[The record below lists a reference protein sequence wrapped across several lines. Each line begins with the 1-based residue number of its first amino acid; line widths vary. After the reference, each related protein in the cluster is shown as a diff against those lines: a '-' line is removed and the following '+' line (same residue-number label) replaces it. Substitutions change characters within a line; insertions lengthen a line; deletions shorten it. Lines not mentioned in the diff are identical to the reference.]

1 VSGAAASDEA
11 TLLGQSKTLREDG
24 VANRIVMWDE
34 ATDEFADFVDEL
46 NEAMAA
52 VFAGRECP
60 RVTVVDTGTD
70 MFAVVV
76 SSGDITDAAAQKV
89 WDDANAEVGR

>member
-1 VSGAAASDEA
+1 M
-11 TLLGQSKTLREDG
+11 
-24 VANRIVMWDE
+24 ANRIVMWDE
-34 ATDEFADFVDEL
+34 TADEFADFVDEL

-76 SSGDITDAAAQKV
+76 SSGDITDAAAQKL

>member
-1 VSGAAASDEA
+1 M
-11 TLLGQSKTLREDG
+11 
-24 VANRIVMWDE
+24 ANRIVMWDE

-52 VFAGRECP
+52 VFAGRKCP

-76 SSGDITDAAAQKV
+76 SSGDITGAVAQKV
-89 WDDANAEVGR
+89 WDDANAEVGRDDVWGGDATAGVHCGAWERDGG

>member
-1 VSGAAASDEA
+1 M
-11 TLLGQSKTLREDG
+11 
-24 VANRIVMWDE
+24 ANRIVMWDE
-34 ATDEFADFVDEL
+34 ATDEFSDW
-46 NEAMAA
+46 
-52 VFAGRECP
+52 ECP

-76 SSGDITDAAAQKV
+76 SSGDITDAAAQKM

>member
-1 VSGAAASDEA
+1 M
-11 TLLGQSKTLREDG
+11 
-24 VANRIVMWDE
+24 ANRIVMWDE

-52 VFAGRECP
+52 VFAGRGCP

-76 SSGDITDAAAQKV
+76 SSGDISDAAAQKL